1 MQTRVQT
8 IGTCKE
14 DPRTGRANLRF
25 TIREKDG
32 RLKTRRLRQL
42 AKEQVITYVPT
53 ELLDDLVIAYN
64 AEITKLG
71 LSQGYHLFFK
81 TWPEDGLKK
90 EQLIVD
96 LIDRRRD
103 LIRSRHII
111 ESEDGNK
118 RKGTELFKLFDE
130 KLSMFDKLSED
141 YDLSNSGDVSLNPI
155 EGLTDM
161 YSKLLADASA
171 EAAAKELGSEVGGW
185 L

>member
-53 ELLDDLVIAYN
+53 ELLEDLMIAYN
-64 AEITKLG
+64 AEIVKLG
-71 LSQGYHLFFK
+71 LSNDYQLFFK
-81 TWPEDGLKK
+81 AWPEDGLKK

-111 ESEDGNK
+111 ESEDDNK
-118 RKGTELFKLFDE
+118 RKGAELLKLFDE
-130 KLSMFDKLSED
+130 KLSMFEKLPED
-141 YDLSNSGDVSLNPI
+141 YTLSNSGDVSLNPI
-155 EGLTDM
+155 EGLTNM
-161 YSKLLADASA
+161 YGKLLADAAA
-171 EAAAKELGSEVGGW
+171 EAAAKDLGGEVGGW